1 MAKFRMNSQRYTL
14 KVNSLTLKNNNWN
27 YNVSLEDARKRE
39 EVISL
44 GDSQTLRFIRDIKKY
59 EFTEDDI
66 KNTKKEIKR
75 LKKSSNMEGNRKKIK
90 KLYDKLDE
98 MLFIPEYIGVVFNT
112 KSDFDYACK
121 NGFTINGRRYRR
133 LCGTTGG
140 VKNGTVQFCSDDIYD
155 ELVKRMEN
163 GWNSDTP
170 IVPAKFEAYKSLS
183 CSASTPLTLK
193 PRILIVGDKSVNISD
208 RVIRV
213 FDDGDPE
220 GGYNVEYDVPY
231 EAEKQFCDGC
241 GMMTP
246 EFATKI
252 AIDLDLYHHDE
263 SGNKVANYIPSGVNT
278 RYAYEK
284 GMLCTFDFKLFAE
297 EVAETYMLE
306 DAWGTVRDIRDYDV
320 VLTDNMMKLCAAYD
334 SLEHYLEE
342 CDKHGYDFSITK
354 ITGETLE
361 PKRELNY
368 QYLQSYDLSDEDIE
382 ELIKETVDNINGAL
396 GDDIR
401 KAILYTRGIHATERD
416 IVNSDPDFMKAI
428 MIDDNAINDS
438 FVKQQIYKMIYKK
451 IDMAKLGRLQVDGNY
466 AIVCGDLYALCE
478 GIFGMEIKGLLGF
491 GEFYSGHWV
500 KQGVMEVV
508 AFRSPM
514 TSHNNIRKFKYVVN
528 DKISKWFKYL
538 DQLQVINSFDTTCDA
553 LNGMDMDSDAI
564 VTTNNPVL
572 LNKYRFEQT
581 IVCEQSSAPKVK
593 ITESLL
599 RKSNKLGFGN
609 DVGVVTNRATA
620 MYDILAGL
628 EKGSLE
634 YKEVQKRILISQN
647 YQQNAIDSIKGI
659 SFKKTPKHWYDY
671 KTNRINIDMETGE
684 ILDDDKTVE
693 EKRFNLKIMANKKPY
708 FFIYNYPALMSEY
721 NSLMA
726 ENDTLSRVNFRKPFE
741 DLLISEDKS
750 EEEMKFVEHSN
761 RLSPIFNNP
770 CTMNIIC
777 HKIENLFKDVKSKI
791 GDSSKFDYNIYK
803 SNKRYKK
810 DLLES
815 VSKII
820 KEYKSELKNVRKRVS
835 SDNLN
840 TEQVKQSLRQQVLQN
855 LSVACPNEET
865 LTNIILDIT
874 YGKNVNKEMAW
885 SLVGDGIIKNLLNK
899 NNNIIKHIKLDD
911 DGDIEWNGYKFKE
924 VDVAVEED

>member
-75 LKKSSNMEGNRKKIK
+75 LKKTSNTEGNRKKIK

-98 MLFIPEYIGVVFNT
+98 MLFVPEYIGVVFNT
-112 KSDFDYACK
+112 KSDFDHVCK
-121 NGFTINGRRYRR
+121 NGFTINGKKYKR
-133 LCGTTGG
+133 LVGTTGG
-140 VKNGTVQFCSDDIYD
+140 VKNSTVQFCSDDIYD

-163 GWNSDTP
+163 GWNSATP

-183 CSASTPLTLK
+183 CSASTPLTIK
-193 PRILIVGDKSVNISD
+193 PRILIVRDPSVMISD

-213 FDDGDPE
+213 FDDGDPN
-220 GGYNVEYDVPY
+220 GGYEVEYDVPY

-246 EFATKI
+246 EFAAKI
-252 AIDLDLYHHDE
+252 AIDLDLCYYDE

-297 EVAETYMLE
+297 EVAGTYMLE
-306 DAWGTVRDIRDYDV
+306 DAWGAVRDIRDYDV

-334 SLEHYLEE
+334 SLEHYLKE
-342 CDKHGYDFSITK
+342 CNKHGYDFSITK
-354 ITGETLE
+354 ITGDALE

-428 MIDDNAINDS
+428 MIDDNVINDP

-478 GIFGMEIKGLLGF
+478 GIFKMEIKGLLGF

-514 TSHNNIRKFKYVVN
+514 TSHNNIRKFKYIVN
-528 DKISKWFKYL
+528 DDINKWFKYL
-538 DQLQVINSFDTTCDA
+538 DQLQVINSWDTTCDA
-553 LNGMDMDSDAI
+553 LNGMDMDSDAV
-564 VTTNNPVL
+564 VTTNNPIL
-572 LNKYRFEQT
+572 LKKYRFEQT
-581 IVCEQSSAPKVK
+581 IVCEQSSAPKIKV
-593 ITESLL
+593 TENLL
-599 RKSNKLGFGN
+599 RKSNKLGFGS
-609 DVGVVTNRATA
+609 DIGVITNRCTA

-628 EKGSLE
+628 EEGAPE
-634 YKEVQKRILISQN
+634 YKELQKRILISQN

-671 KTNRINIDMETGE
+671 KTNRVNIDMETDE
-684 ILDDDKTVE
+684 ILDDDETIR
-693 EKRFNLKIMANKKPY
+693 EKEFNLKIMANKKPY
-708 FFIYNYPALMSEY
+708 FFIYNYPNLMSEY
-721 NSLMA
+721 KSLTTKSNEVSIVEYGM
-726 ENDTLSRVNFRKPFE
+726 KYE
-741 DLLISEDKS
+741 DLLIKENKTEDENRFIKY
-750 EEEMKFVEHSN
+750 VEN
-761 RLSPIFNNP
+761 KIPIFNND
-770 CTMNIIC
+770 CTMNRIC
-777 HKIENLFKDVKSKI
+777 HKIENLFSNIRSKI
-791 GDSSKFDYNIYK
+791 KNSKFDYNLYK
-803 SNKRYKK
+803 SKKGYTKEVKSSIEKRIKNYKK
-810 DLLES
+810 MVKES
-815 VSKII
+815 IC
-820 KEYKSELKNVRKRVS
+820 S
-835 SDNLN
+835 SDVESRKEVLN
-840 TEQVKQSLRQQVLQN
+840 IIRNQLKIELLGICS
-855 LSVACPNEET
+855 NEEM
-865 LTNIILDIT
+865 LTNVILDIT
-874 YGKNVNKEMAW
+874 YGKNVNKELAW
-885 SLVGDGIIKNLLNK
+885 NLCGEQIIKNLLHK
-899 NNNIIKHIKLDD
+899 NGNVIKHIKLDY

-924 VDVAVEED
+924 VEVIVEED

>member
-1 MAKFRMNSQRYTL
+1 MKMRLNNQRYVL
-14 KVNSLTLKNNNWN
+14 KINSLTLKNNNWN

-39 EVISL
+39 ELIAVGS
-44 GDSQTLRFIRDIKKY
+44 SQCLRFILDIKKY

-75 LKKSSNMEGNRKKIK
+75 LKKSSNTEGNRKKIK

-121 NGFTINGRRYRR
+121 NGFTINGKKYKR
-133 LCGTTGG
+133 LVGTTGG
-140 VKNGTVQFCSDDIYD
+140 VKNSTVQFCSDDIYD

-193 PRILIVGDKSVNISD
+193 PRILIVRDKSVNIKD
-208 RVIRV
+208 NVIRV
-213 FDDGDPE
+213 FDDGDPN
-220 GGYNVEYDVPY
+220 GGYDVEYNVSY
-231 EAEKQFCDGC
+231 ETERQFADGA
-241 GMMTP
+241 GIVTP
-246 EFATKI
+246 EFMERI
-252 AIDLDLYHHDE
+252 AIDLGLYKYDKC
-263 SGNKVANYIPSGVNT
+263 GNKVVDYIPSGINT

-284 GMLCTFDFKLFAE
+284 GMLFTFDILKFAE
-297 EVAETYMLE
+297 EVAGTYMLE
-306 DAWGTVRDIRDYDV
+306 DVWGTMRDIRDYDV
-320 VLTDNMMKLCAAYD
+320 ILTDNMMKLCAAYD
-334 SLEHYLEE
+334 SLEEYI
-342 CDKHGYDFSITK
+342 DKCNENGYDFCVTK
-354 ITGETLE
+354 VAPKGLE

-368 QYLQSYDLSDEDIE
+368 QYLQSYNLSDIDID

-401 KAILYTRGIHATERD
+401 KAILYTRGIHVTERD

-428 MIDDNAINDS
+428 MIDDNAINDP
-438 FVKQQIYKMIYKK
+438 FIKQQIYKMIYKK
-451 IDMAKLGRLQVDGNY
+451 IDMAKLGRLQIDGNY
-466 AIVCGDLYALCE
+466 AIACPDIYAFAQ
-478 GIFGMEIKGLLGF
+478 GIFGLEITGLLKF
-491 GEFYSGHWV
+491 GEFYSGHWI
-500 KQGVMEVV
+500 KQGVYEVV

-514 TSHNNIRKFKYVVN
+514 TSHNNIRKFKYVRN
-528 DKISKWFKYL
+528 DEIDKWFKYL
-538 DQLQVINSFDTTCDA
+538 DNVQVMNAWDTCHEA
-553 LNGMDMDSDAI
+553 LNGLDYDSDAL

-750 EEEMKFVEHSN
+750 EEEMKFAEHSN

-855 LSVACPNEET
+855 LSIACPNEET

>member
-1 MAKFRMNSQRYTL
+1 M
-14 KVNSLTLKNNNWN
+14 
-27 YNVSLEDARKRE
+27 
-39 EVISL
+39 
-44 GDSQTLRFIRDIKKY
+44 
-59 EFTEDDI
+59 
-66 KNTKKEIKR
+66 
-75 LKKSSNMEGNRKKIK
+75 
-90 KLYDKLDE
+90 
-98 MLFIPEYIGVVFNT
+98 
-112 KSDFDYACK
+112 
-121 NGFTINGRRYRR
+121 
-133 LCGTTGG
+133 
-140 VKNGTVQFCSDDIYD
+140 
-155 ELVKRMEN
+155 
-163 GWNSDTP
+163 
-170 IVPAKFEAYKSLS
+170 
-183 CSASTPLTLK
+183 
-193 PRILIVGDKSVNISD
+193 
-208 RVIRV
+208 
-213 FDDGDPE
+213 
-220 GGYNVEYDVPY
+220 
-231 EAEKQFCDGC
+231 
-241 GMMTP
+241 
-246 EFATKI
+246 
-252 AIDLDLYHHDE
+252 
-263 SGNKVANYIPSGVNT
+263 
-278 RYAYEK
+278 
-284 GMLCTFDFKLFAE
+284 
-297 EVAETYMLE
+297 
-306 DAWGTVRDIRDYDV
+306 
-320 VLTDNMMKLCAAYD
+320 
-334 SLEHYLEE
+334 
-342 CDKHGYDFSITK
+342 
-354 ITGETLE
+354 
-361 PKRELNY
+361 
-368 QYLQSYDLSDEDIE
+368 
-382 ELIKETVDNINGAL
+382 
-396 GDDIR
+396 
-401 KAILYTRGIHATERD
+401 
-416 IVNSDPDFMKAI
+416 VNSDPDFMKAI
-428 MIDDNAINDS
+428 MIDDNAINDP

-451 IDMAKLGRLQVDGNY
+451 IDMAKLGRLQIDGNY
-466 AIVCGDLYALCE
+466 AIACPDIYALAQ
-478 GIFGMEIKGLLGF
+478 GIFGLEITGLLKF
-491 GEFYSGHWV
+491 GEFYSGHWI
-500 KQGVMEVV
+500 KQGVYEVV

-514 TSHNNIRKFKYVVN
+514 TSHNNIRKFKYIRN
-528 DKISKWFKYL
+528 DEIDKWFKYL
-538 DQLQVINSFDTTCDA
+538 DNVQVMNAWDTCHEA
-553 LNGMDMDSDAI
+553 LNGLDYDSDAL
-564 VTTNNPVL
+564 VTTNNPIL

-741 DLLISEDKS
+741 DLLISEDRS

-791 GDSSKFDYNIYK
+791 GDGSKFDYNIYK

-855 LSVACPNEET
+855 LSIACPNEET

-924 VDVAVEED
+924 VDVTVEED

>member
-27 YNVSLEDARKRE
+27 YSVSLEDARKRE

-59 EFTEDDI
+59 KFTEDDI

-75 LKKSSNMEGNRKKIK
+75 LKKTSNTEGNRKKIK

-140 VKNGTVQFCSDDIYD
+140 VKNSTVQFCSDDIYD

-193 PRILIVGDKSVNISD
+193 PRILIVRDKSVNIKD
-208 RVIRV
+208 NVIRV
-213 FDDGDPE
+213 FDDGDPN
-220 GGYNVEYDVPY
+220 GGYDVEYNVSY
-231 EAEKQFCDGC
+231 ETERQFADGA
-241 GMMTP
+241 GIVTP
-246 EFATKI
+246 EFMERI
-252 AIDLDLYHHDE
+252 AIDLGLYKYDKC
-263 SGNKVANYIPSGVNT
+263 GNKVADYIPSGINT

-284 GMLCTFDFKLFAE
+284 GMLFTFDILKFAE

-306 DAWGTVRDIRDYDV
+306 DVWGTMRDIRDYDV
-320 VLTDNMMKLCAAYD
+320 ILTDNMMKLCAAYD
-334 SLEHYLEE
+334 SLEEYI
-342 CDKHGYDFSITK
+342 DKCNENGYDFCVTK
-354 ITGETLE
+354 VAPKELE

-368 QYLQSYDLSDEDIE
+368 QYLQSYNLSDIDID

-416 IVNSDPDFMKAI
+416 MVNSDPDFMKAI
-428 MIDDNAINDS
+428 MIDDNAINDP

-451 IDMAKLGRLQVDGNY
+451 IDMAKLGRLQIDGNY
-466 AIVCGDLYALCE
+466 AIACPDIYALAQ
-478 GIFGMEIKGLLGF
+478 GIFGLEITGLLKF
-491 GEFYSGHWV
+491 GEFYSGHWI
-500 KQGVMEVV
+500 KQGVYEVV

-514 TSHNNIRKFKYVVN
+514 TSHNNIRKFKYIRN
-528 DKISKWFKYL
+528 DEIDKWFKYL
-538 DQLQVINSFDTTCDA
+538 DNVQVMNAWDTCHEA
-553 LNGMDMDSDAI
+553 LNGLDYDSDAL
-564 VTTNNPVL
+564 VTTNNPIL

-721 NSLMA
+721 NSLITKSNEVSIVEYGM
-726 ENDTLSRVNFRKPFE
+726 KYE
-741 DLLISEDKS
+741 DLLIKENKTEDENRFIKY
-750 EEEMKFVEHSN
+750 VEN
-761 RLSPIFNNP
+761 KIPIFNND
-770 CTMNIIC
+770 CTMNRIC
-777 HKIENLFKDVKSKI
+777 HKIENLFSDVRDRVKN
-791 GDSSKFDYNIYK
+791 GSKFDYNIYK
-803 SNKRYKK
+803 SKKNYTKGVKAGIEKCIKDYKAT
-810 DLLES
+810 
-815 VSKII
+815 I
-820 KEYKSELKNVRKRVS
+820 KEAMVLSDGESRREALSMIRSQLKLEMFKVCS
-835 SDNLN
+835 
-840 TEQVKQSLRQQVLQN
+840 
-855 LSVACPNEET
+855 NEEVIANV
-865 LTNIILDIT
+865 LLDIT
-874 YGKNVNKEMAW
+874 YGKNTNKELAW
-885 SLVGDGIIKNLLNK
+885 NLCGEQMIKNLLHK
-899 NNNIIKHIKLDD
+899 NNNVIKHITLDEC
-911 DGDIEWNGYKFKE
+911 GDIEWNGYKFKE
-924 VDVAVEED
+924 VEVVISEED

>member
-1 MAKFRMNSQRYTL
+1 MKMRLNNQRYVL
-14 KVNSLTLKNNNWN
+14 KINSLTLKNNNWN

-39 EVISL
+39 EVIAVGS
-44 GDSQTLRFIRDIKKY
+44 SQCLRFILDIKKY

-75 LKKSSNMEGNRKKIK
+75 LKKSSNTEGNRKKIK

-121 NGFTINGRRYRR
+121 NGFTINGKKYKR
-133 LCGTTGG
+133 LVGTTGG
-140 VKNGTVQFCSDDIYD
+140 VKNSTVQFCSDDIYD

-193 PRILIVGDKSVNISD
+193 PRILIVRDKSVNIKDS
-208 RVIRV
+208 VIRV
-213 FDDGDPE
+213 FDDGDPN
-220 GGYNVEYDVPY
+220 GGYDVEYNVSY
-231 EAEKQFCDGC
+231 ETERQFADGA
-241 GMMTP
+241 GIVTP
-246 EFATKI
+246 EFMERI
-252 AIDLDLYHHDE
+252 AIDLGLYKYDKC
-263 SGNKVANYIPSGVNT
+263 GNKVVDYIPSGINT

-284 GMLCTFDFKLFAE
+284 GMLFTFDILKFAE
-297 EVAETYMLE
+297 EVAGTYMLE
-306 DAWGTVRDIRDYDV
+306 DVWGTMRDIRDYDV
-320 VLTDNMMKLCAAYD
+320 ILTDNMMKLCAAYD
-334 SLEHYLEE
+334 SLEEYI
-342 CDKHGYDFSITK
+342 DKCNENGYDFCVTK
-354 ITGETLE
+354 VAPKELE

-368 QYLQSYDLSDEDIE
+368 QYLQSYNLSDIDID

-401 KAILYTRGIHATERD
+401 KAILYTRGIHVTERD

-428 MIDDNAINDS
+428 MIDDNAINDP

-451 IDMAKLGRLQVDGNY
+451 IDMAKLGRLQIDGNY
-466 AIVCGDLYALCE
+466 AIACPDIYAFAQ
-478 GIFGMEIKGLLGF
+478 GIFGLEITGLLKF
-491 GEFYSGHWV
+491 GEFYSGHWI
-500 KQGVMEVV
+500 KQGTYEVV

-514 TSHNNIRKFKYVVN
+514 TSHNNIRKFKYVRN
-528 DKISKWFKYL
+528 DEIDKWFKYL
-538 DQLQVINSFDTTCDA
+538 DNVQVMNAWDTCHEA
-553 LNGMDMDSDAI
+553 LNGLDYDSDAL
-564 VTTNNPVL
+564 VTTNNPIL

-750 EEEMKFVEHSN
+750 EEEVKFVEHSN

-855 LSVACPNEET
+855 LSIACPNEET

>member
-1 MAKFRMNSQRYTL
+1 MKMRLNSQRYVL
-14 KVNSLTLKNNNWN
+14 KIDSLTLKNNNWN

-39 EVISL
+39 EVIAVGS
-44 GDSQTLRFIRDIKKY
+44 SQCLRFILDIKKY

-66 KNTKKEIKR
+66 KNIKKEIKR
-75 LKKSSNMEGNRKKIK
+75 LKKSSNTEGNRKKIK

-121 NGFTINGRRYRR
+121 NGFTINGKKYKR
-133 LCGTTGG
+133 LVGTTGG
-140 VKNGTVQFCSDDIYD
+140 VKNSTVQFCSDDIYD

-193 PRILIVGDKSVNISD
+193 PRILIVRDKSVNIKD
-208 RVIRV
+208 NVIRV
-213 FDDGDPE
+213 FDDGDPN
-220 GGYNVEYDVPY
+220 GGYDVEYNVSY
-231 EAEKQFCDGC
+231 ETERQFADGA
-241 GMMTP
+241 GIVTP
-246 EFATKI
+246 EFMERI
-252 AIDLDLYHHDE
+252 AIDLGLYKYDKC
-263 SGNKVANYIPSGVNT
+263 GNKVVDYIPSGINT

-284 GMLCTFDFKLFAE
+284 GMLFTFDILKFAE
-297 EVAETYMLE
+297 EVAGTYMLE
-306 DAWGTVRDIRDYDV
+306 DVWGTMRDIRDYDV
-320 VLTDNMMKLCAAYD
+320 ILTDNMMKLCAAYD
-334 SLEHYLEE
+334 SLEEYI
-342 CDKHGYDFSITK
+342 DKCNENGYDFCVTK
-354 ITGETLE
+354 VAPKELE

-368 QYLQSYDLSDEDIE
+368 QYLQSYNLSDIDID

-401 KAILYTRGIHATERD
+401 KAILYTRGIHVTERD

-428 MIDDNAINDS
+428 MIDDNAINDP

-451 IDMAKLGRLQVDGNY
+451 IDMAKLGRLQIDGNY
-466 AIVCGDLYALCE
+466 AIACPDIYAFAQ
-478 GIFGMEIKGLLGF
+478 GIFGLEITGLLKF
-491 GEFYSGHWV
+491 GEFYSGHWI
-500 KQGVMEVV
+500 KQGTYEVV

-514 TSHNNIRKFKYVVN
+514 TSHNNIRKFKYVRN
-528 DKISKWFKYL
+528 DEIDKWFKYL
-538 DQLQVINSFDTTCDA
+538 DNVQVMNAWDTCHEA
-553 LNGMDMDSDAI
+553 LNGLDYDSDAL
-564 VTTNNPVL
+564 VTTNNPIL

-810 DLLES
+810 DSLES

>member
-75 LKKSSNMEGNRKKIK
+75 LKKSSNTEGNRKKIK

-112 KSDFDYACK
+112 KSDFDYVCK
-121 NGFTINGRRYRR
+121 NGFTINGKKYKR
-133 LCGTTGG
+133 LVGTTGG
-140 VKNGTVQFCSDDIYD
+140 VKNSTVQFCSDDIYD

-246 EFATKI
+246 EFAAKI
-252 AIDLDLYHHDE
+252 AIDLDLYHYDE
-263 SGNKVANYIPSGVNT
+263 SGNKVVNYIPSGVNT

-428 MIDDNAINDS
+428 MIDDNVINDT

-478 GIFGMEIKGLLGF
+478 GMFKMEIKGLLGF

-500 KQGVMEVV
+500 KRGVMEVV

-581 IVCEQSSAPKVK
+581 IVCEQSSVPKVK

-634 YKEVQKRILISQN
+634 YKEVQNRILISQN

-671 KTNRINIDMETGE
+671 KTNRVNVDVETGE
-684 ILDDDKTVE
+684 ILDDDETIK
-693 EKRFNLKIMANKKPY
+693 EKEFNLKIMANKKPY

-721 NSLMA
+721 KSLITKSNEVSIVEYGM
-726 ENDTLSRVNFRKPFE
+726 KYE
-741 DLLISEDKS
+741 DLLIKENKTEDENRFIKY
-750 EEEMKFVEHSN
+750 VEN
-761 RLSPIFNNP
+761 KIPIFNND
-770 CTMNIIC
+770 CTMNRIC
-777 HKIENLFKDVKSKI
+777 HKIENLFSDVRDRVKNGSN
-791 GDSSKFDYNIYK
+791 FDYNIYK
-803 SNKRYKK
+803 SRKNYTKGVKAGIEKCIKDYKAT
-810 DLLES
+810 
-815 VSKII
+815 I
-820 KEYKSELKNVRKRVS
+820 KEAMVLSDGESRREALSMIRNQLKLEMFKVCS
-835 SDNLN
+835 
-840 TEQVKQSLRQQVLQN
+840 
-855 LSVACPNEET
+855 NEEVIA
-865 LTNIILDIT
+865 NVVLDIT
-874 YGKNVNKEMAW
+874 YGKNTNKELAW
-885 SLVGDGIIKNLLNK
+885 NLCGEQMIKNLLHK
-899 NNNIIKHIKLDD
+899 NNNVIKHITLDEC
-911 DGDIEWNGYKFKE
+911 GDIEWNGYKFKE
-924 VDVAVEED
+924 VEVVISEED

>member
-27 YNVSLEDARKRE
+27 YSVSLEDARKRE

-44 GDSQTLRFIRDIKKY
+44 GDSQTLRFVRDIKKY
-59 EFTEDDI
+59 KFTEDDI

-75 LKKSSNMEGNRKKIK
+75 LKKSSNTEGNRKKIK

-112 KSDFDYACK
+112 KSDFDYVCK
-121 NGFTINGRRYRR
+121 NGFTINGKKYKR
-133 LCGTTGG
+133 LVGTTGG
-140 VKNGTVQFCSDDIYD
+140 VKNSTVQFCSDDIYD

-183 CSASTPLTLK
+183 CSASTPLTIK
-193 PRILIVGDKSVNISD
+193 PRILIVKDPSVMISD

-213 FDDGDPE
+213 FDDGDPN
-220 GGYNVEYDVPY
+220 GGYEVEYDVPY

-246 EFATKI
+246 EFAAKI
-252 AIDLDLYHHDE
+252 AIDLDLYYYDE

-297 EVAETYMLE
+297 EVAGTYMLE
-306 DAWGTVRDIRDYDV
+306 DAWGAVRDIRDYDV

-334 SLEHYLEE
+334 SLEHYLKE
-342 CDKHGYDFSITK
+342 CDKHGYDFSIAK
-354 ITGETLE
+354 ITGDALE

-428 MIDDNAINDS
+428 MIDDNVINDP

-478 GIFGMEIKGLLGF
+478 GMFKMEIKGLLGF

-514 TSHNNIRKFKYVVN
+514 TSHNNIRKFKYIVN
-528 DKISKWFKYL
+528 DDINKWFKYL
-538 DQLQVINSFDTTCDA
+538 DQLQVINSWDTTCDA
-553 LNGMDMDSDAI
+553 LNGMDMDSDAV
-564 VTTNNPVL
+564 VTTNNPIL
-572 LNKYRFEQT
+572 LKKYRFEQT
-581 IVCEQSSAPKVK
+581 IVCEQSSAPKIKV
-593 ITESLL
+593 TENLL
-599 RKSNKLGFGN
+599 RKSNKLGFGS
-609 DVGVVTNRATA
+609 DIGVITNRCTA

-628 EKGSLE
+628 EEGAPE
-634 YKEVQKRILISQN
+634 YKELQKRILISQN

-671 KTNRINIDMETGE
+671 KTNRVNIDMETGE
-684 ILDDDKTVE
+684 ILDDDETIK
-693 EKRFNLKIMANKKPY
+693 EKEFNLKIMANKKPY
-708 FFIYNYPALMSEY
+708 FFIYNYPNLMSEY
-721 NSLMA
+721 KSLTTKSNEVSIVEYGM
-726 ENDTLSRVNFRKPFE
+726 KYE
-741 DLLISEDKS
+741 DLLIKENKTEDENRFIKY
-750 EEEMKFVEHSN
+750 VEN
-761 RLSPIFNNP
+761 KIPIFNND
-770 CTMNIIC
+770 CTMNRIC
-777 HKIENLFKDVKSKI
+777 HKIENLFSNIRSKI
-791 GDSSKFDYNIYK
+791 KNSKFDYNLYK
-803 SNKRYKK
+803 SKKGYTKEVKASIEKCIKNYKK
-810 DLLES
+810 MVKES
-815 VSKII
+815 IC
-820 KEYKSELKNVRKRVS
+820 S
-835 SDNLN
+835 SDVESRKEVLN
-840 TEQVKQSLRQQVLQN
+840 IMRNQLKIELLGICS
-855 LSVACPNEET
+855 NEEM

-874 YGKNVNKEMAW
+874 YGKNVNKELAW
-885 SLVGDGIIKNLLNK
+885 NLCGEQIIKNLLHK
-899 NNNIIKHIKLDD
+899 NGNVIKHIKLDY

-924 VDVAVEED
+924 VEVIVEED

>member
-1 MAKFRMNSQRYTL
+1 MKMRLNNQRYVL
-14 KVNSLTLKNNNWN
+14 KINSLTLKNNNWN

-39 EVISL
+39 EVIAVGS
-44 GDSQTLRFIRDIKKY
+44 SQCLRFILDIKKY

-75 LKKSSNMEGNRKKIK
+75 LKKSSNTEGNRKKIK

-121 NGFTINGRRYRR
+121 NGFTINGKKYKR
-133 LCGTTGG
+133 LVGTTGG
-140 VKNGTVQFCSDDIYD
+140 VKNSTVQFCSDDIYD

-193 PRILIVGDKSVNISD
+193 PRILIVRDKSVNIKDS
-208 RVIRV
+208 VIRV
-213 FDDGDPE
+213 FDDGDPN
-220 GGYNVEYDVPY
+220 GGYDVEYNVSY
-231 EAEKQFCDGC
+231 ETERQFADGA
-241 GMMTP
+241 GIVTP
-246 EFATKI
+246 EFMERI
-252 AIDLDLYHHDE
+252 AIDLGLYKYDKC
-263 SGNKVANYIPSGVNT
+263 GNKVVDYIPSGINT

-284 GMLCTFDFKLFAE
+284 GMLFTFDILKFAE
-297 EVAETYMLE
+297 EVAGTYMLE
-306 DAWGTVRDIRDYDV
+306 DVWGTMRDIRDYDV
-320 VLTDNMMKLCAAYD
+320 ILTDNMMKLCAAYD
-334 SLEHYLEE
+334 SLEEYI
-342 CDKHGYDFSITK
+342 DKCNENGYDFCVTK
-354 ITGETLE
+354 VAPKGLE

-368 QYLQSYDLSDEDIE
+368 QYLQSYNLSDIDID

-401 KAILYTRGIHATERD
+401 KAILYTRGIHVTERD

-428 MIDDNAINDS
+428 MIDDNAINDP

-451 IDMAKLGRLQVDGNY
+451 IDMAKLGRLQIDGNY
-466 AIVCGDLYALCE
+466 AIACPDIYAFAQ
-478 GIFGMEIKGLLGF
+478 GIFGLEITGLLKF
-491 GEFYSGHWV
+491 GEFYSGHWI
-500 KQGVMEVV
+500 KQGTYEVV

-514 TSHNNIRKFKYVVN
+514 TSHNNIRKFKYVRN
-528 DKISKWFKYL
+528 DEIDKWFKYL
-538 DQLQVINSFDTTCDA
+538 DNVQVMNAWDTCHEA
-553 LNGMDMDSDAI
+553 LNGLDYDSDAL
-564 VTTNNPVL
+564 VTTNNPIL

-855 LSVACPNEET
+855 LSIACPNEET

>member
-1 MAKFRMNSQRYTL
+1 MKIRLNNQRYVL
-14 KVNSLTLKNNNWN
+14 KIDSLTLKNNNWN

-39 EVISL
+39 ELIAVGS
-44 GDSQTLRFIRDIKKY
+44 SQCLRFILDIKKY

-75 LKKSSNMEGNRKKIK
+75 LKKSSNTEGNRKKIK

-112 KSDFDYACK
+112 KSDFDYVCK
-121 NGFTINGRRYRR
+121 NGFTINGKKYKR
-133 LCGTTGG
+133 LVGTTGG
-140 VKNGTVQFCSDDIYD
+140 VKNSTVQFCSDDIYD

-183 CSASTPLTLK
+183 CSASTPLTIK
-193 PRILIVGDKSVNISD
+193 PRILIVRDKSVNIKD
-208 RVIRV
+208 NVIRV
-213 FDDGDPE
+213 FDDGDPN
-220 GGYNVEYDVPY
+220 GGYDVEYNVSY
-231 EAEKQFCDGC
+231 ETERQFADGA
-241 GMMTP
+241 GIVTP
-246 EFATKI
+246 EFMERI
-252 AIDLDLYHHDE
+252 AIDLGLYKYDKC
-263 SGNKVANYIPSGVNT
+263 GNKVVDYIPSGINT

-284 GMLCTFDFKLFAE
+284 GMLFTFDILKFAE
-297 EVAETYMLE
+297 EVAGTYMLE
-306 DAWGTVRDIRDYDV
+306 DVWGTMRDIRDYDV
-320 VLTDNMMKLCAAYD
+320 ILTDNMMKLCAAYD
-334 SLEHYLEE
+334 SLEEYI
-342 CDKHGYDFSITK
+342 DKCNENGYDFCVTK
-354 ITGETLE
+354 VAPKGLE

-368 QYLQSYDLSDEDIE
+368 QYLQSYNLSDIDID

-401 KAILYTRGIHATERD
+401 KAILYTRGIHVTERD

-428 MIDDNAINDS
+428 MIDDNAINDP
-438 FVKQQIYKMIYKK
+438 FIKQQIYKMIYKK
-451 IDMAKLGRLQVDGNY
+451 IDMAKLGRLQIDGNY
-466 AIVCGDLYALCE
+466 AIACPDIYAFAQ
-478 GIFGMEIKGLLGF
+478 GIFGLEITGLLKF
-491 GEFYSGHWV
+491 GEFYSGHWI
-500 KQGVMEVV
+500 KQGVYEVV

-514 TSHNNIRKFKYVVN
+514 TSHNNIRKFKYVRN
-528 DKISKWFKYL
+528 DEIDKWFKYL
-538 DQLQVINSFDTTCDA
+538 DNVQVMNAWDTCHEA
-553 LNGMDMDSDAI
+553 LNGLDYDSDAL

-750 EEEMKFVEHSN
+750 EEEMKFAEHSN

-855 LSVACPNEET
+855 LSIACPNEET

>member
-1 MAKFRMNSQRYTL
+1 MKMRLNSQRYVL
-14 KVNSLTLKNNNWN
+14 KIDSLTLKNNNWN

-39 EVISL
+39 EVIAVGS
-44 GDSQTLRFIRDIKKY
+44 SQCLRFILDIKKY

-66 KNTKKEIKR
+66 KNIKKEIKR
-75 LKKSSNMEGNRKKIK
+75 LKKSSNTEGNRKKIK

-121 NGFTINGRRYRR
+121 NGFTINGKKYKR
-133 LCGTTGG
+133 LVGTTGG
-140 VKNGTVQFCSDDIYD
+140 VKNSTVQFCSDDIYD

-193 PRILIVGDKSVNISD
+193 PRILIVRDKSVNIKD
-208 RVIRV
+208 NVIRV
-213 FDDGDPE
+213 FDDGDPN
-220 GGYNVEYDVPY
+220 GGYDVEYNVSY
-231 EAEKQFCDGC
+231 ETERQFADGA
-241 GMMTP
+241 GIVTP
-246 EFATKI
+246 EFMERI
-252 AIDLDLYHHDE
+252 AIDLGLYKYDKC
-263 SGNKVANYIPSGVNT
+263 GNKVVD
-278 RYAYEK
+278 YAYEK
-284 GMLCTFDFKLFAE
+284 GMLFTFDILKFAE
-297 EVAETYMLE
+297 EVAGTYMLE
-306 DAWGTVRDIRDYDV
+306 DVWGTMRDIRDYDV
-320 VLTDNMMKLCAAYD
+320 ILTDNMMKLCAAYD
-334 SLEHYLEE
+334 SLEEYI
-342 CDKHGYDFSITK
+342 DKCNENGYDFCVTK
-354 ITGETLE
+354 VAPKELE

-368 QYLQSYDLSDEDIE
+368 QYLQSYNLSDIDID

-401 KAILYTRGIHATERD
+401 KAILYTRGIHVTERD

-428 MIDDNAINDS
+428 MIDDNAINDP

-451 IDMAKLGRLQVDGNY
+451 IDMAKLGRLQIDGNY
-466 AIVCGDLYALCE
+466 AIACPDIYAFAQ
-478 GIFGMEIKGLLGF
+478 GIFGLEITGLLKF
-491 GEFYSGHWV
+491 GEFYSGHWI
-500 KQGVMEVV
+500 KQGTYEVV

-514 TSHNNIRKFKYVVN
+514 TSHNNIRKFKYVRN
-528 DKISKWFKYL
+528 DEIDKWFKYL
-538 DQLQVINSFDTTCDA
+538 DNVQVMNAWDTCHEA
-553 LNGMDMDSDAI
+553 LNGLDYDSDAL
-564 VTTNNPVL
+564 VTTNNPIL

-810 DLLES
+810 DSLES

>member
-1 MAKFRMNSQRYTL
+1 MKMRLNNQRYVL
-14 KVNSLTLKNNNWN
+14 KIDSLTLKNNNWN

-75 LKKSSNMEGNRKKIK
+75 LKKSSNTEGNRKKIK

-112 KSDFDYACK
+112 KSDFDYVCK
-121 NGFTINGRRYRR
+121 NGFTINGKKYKR
-133 LCGTTGG
+133 LVGTTGG
-140 VKNGTVQFCSDDIYD
+140 VKNSTVQFCSDDIYD

-183 CSASTPLTLK
+183 CSASTPLTIK
-193 PRILIVGDKSVNISD
+193 PRILIVKDPSVMISD

-213 FDDGDPE
+213 FDDGDPN
-220 GGYNVEYDVPY
+220 GGYEVEYDVPY

-538 DQLQVINSFDTTCDA
+538 DQLQVINSWDTTCDA
-553 LNGMDMDSDAI
+553 LNGMDMDSDAV
-564 VTTNNPVL
+564 VTTNNPIL
-572 LNKYRFEQT
+572 LKMYRFEQT
-581 IVCEQSSAPKVK
+581 IVCEQSSAPKIKV
-593 ITESLL
+593 TENLL
-599 RKSNKLGFGN
+599 RKSNKLGFGS
-609 DVGVVTNRATA
+609 DIGVITNRCTA

-628 EKGSLE
+628 EEGAPE
-634 YKEVQKRILISQN
+634 YKELQKRILISQN

-671 KTNRINIDMETGE
+671 KTNRVNIDMETGE
-684 ILDDDKTVE
+684 ILDDDETIK
-693 EKRFNLKIMANKKPY
+693 EKGFNLKIMANKKPY
-708 FFIYNYPALMSEY
+708 FFIYNYPNLMSEY
-721 NSLMA
+721 KSLITKSNEVSIVEYGM
-726 ENDTLSRVNFRKPFE
+726 KYE
-741 DLLISEDKS
+741 DLLIKENKTEDENRFIKY
-750 EEEMKFVEHSN
+750 VEN
-761 RLSPIFNNP
+761 KIPIFNND
-770 CTMNIIC
+770 CTMNRIC
-777 HKIENLFKDVKSKI
+777 HKIENLFSNIRSKI
-791 GDSSKFDYNIYK
+791 KNSKFDYNLYK
-803 SNKRYKK
+803 SKKGYTKEVKASIEKCIKNYKK
-810 DLLES
+810 MVKES
-815 VSKII
+815 IC
-820 KEYKSELKNVRKRVS
+820 S
-835 SDNLN
+835 SDVESRKEVLN
-840 TEQVKQSLRQQVLQN
+840 IMRNQLKIELLGICS
-855 LSVACPNEET
+855 NEEM
-865 LTNIILDIT
+865 LTNVILDIT
-874 YGKNVNKEMAW
+874 YGKNVNKELAW
-885 SLVGDGIIKNLLNK
+885 NLCGEQIIKNLLHK
-899 NNNIIKHIKLDD
+899 NGNVIKHIKLDY

-924 VDVAVEED
+924 VEAIVEED

>member
-1 MAKFRMNSQRYTL
+1 MKIRLNNQRYVL
-14 KVNSLTLKNNNWN
+14 KIDSLTLKNNNWN

-39 EVISL
+39 ELIAVGS
-44 GDSQTLRFIRDIKKY
+44 SQCLRFILDIKKY

-75 LKKSSNMEGNRKKIK
+75 LKKSSNTEGNRKKIK

-112 KSDFDYACK
+112 KSDFDYVCK
-121 NGFTINGRRYRR
+121 NGFTINGKKYKR
-133 LCGTTGG
+133 LVGTTGG
-140 VKNGTVQFCSDDIYD
+140 VKNSTVQFCSDDIYD

-183 CSASTPLTLK
+183 CSASTPLTIK
-193 PRILIVGDKSVNISD
+193 PRILIVKDPSVMISD

-213 FDDGDPE
+213 FDDGDPN
-220 GGYNVEYDVPY
+220 GGYEVEYDVPY

-246 EFATKI
+246 EFAAKI
-252 AIDLDLYHHDE
+252 AIDLDLYYYDE

-297 EVAETYMLE
+297 EVAGTYMLE
-306 DAWGTVRDIRDYDV
+306 DAWGAIRDIRDYDV

-334 SLEHYLEE
+334 SLEHYLKE

-354 ITGETLE
+354 ITGDALE

-428 MIDDNAINDS
+428 MIDDNVINDP

-538 DQLQVINSFDTTCDA
+538 DQLQVINSWDTTCDA
-553 LNGMDMDSDAI
+553 LNGMDMDSDAV
-564 VTTNNPVL
+564 VTTNNPIL
-572 LNKYRFEQT
+572 LKKYRFEQT
-581 IVCEQSSAPKVK
+581 IVCEQSSAPKIKV
-593 ITESLL
+593 TENLL
-599 RKSNKLGFGN
+599 RKSNKLGFGS
-609 DVGVVTNRATA
+609 DIGVITNRCTA

-628 EKGSLE
+628 EEGAPE
-634 YKEVQKRILISQN
+634 YKELQKRILISQN

-671 KTNRINIDMETGE
+671 KTNRVNIDMETGE
-684 ILDDDKTVE
+684 ILDDDETIK
-693 EKRFNLKIMANKKPY
+693 EKEFNLKIMANKKPY
-708 FFIYNYPALMSEY
+708 FFIYNYPNLMSEY
-721 NSLMA
+721 KSLTTKSNEVSIVEYGM
-726 ENDTLSRVNFRKPFE
+726 KYE
-741 DLLISEDKS
+741 DLLIKENKTEDENRFIKY
-750 EEEMKFVEHSN
+750 VEN
-761 RLSPIFNNP
+761 KIPIFNND
-770 CTMNIIC
+770 CTMNRIC
-777 HKIENLFKDVKSKI
+777 HKIENLFSNIRSKI
-791 GDSSKFDYNIYK
+791 KNSKFDYNLYK
-803 SNKRYKK
+803 SKKGYTKEVKSSIEKCIKNYKK
-810 DLLES
+810 MVKES
-815 VSKII
+815 IC
-820 KEYKSELKNVRKRVS
+820 S
-835 SDNLN
+835 SDVESRKEVLN
-840 TEQVKQSLRQQVLQN
+840 IMRNQLKIELLGICS
-855 LSVACPNEET
+855 NEEM
-865 LTNIILDIT
+865 LTNVILDIT
-874 YGKNVNKEMAW
+874 YGKNVNKELAW
-885 SLVGDGIIKNLLNK
+885 NLCGEQIIKNLLHK
-899 NNNIIKHIKLDD
+899 NGNVIKHIKLDY

-924 VDVAVEED
+924 VEVIVEED